1 MTASRRTWRMHL
13 RVEHALLISCLIHAL
28 ILSLKF
34 DLAGL
39 GLPGNLFSN
48 ALPQPGEVSLRVTI
62 ASQPSS
68 VAAPSQAFAER
79 IAPKSP
85 VSAAEALHEF
95 APSQTSSV
103 EQKSTLAE
111 DSLSP
116 PLPAPAQPLA
126 SDQVATGT
134 AVAPPIKQA
143 SEPKPLAV
151 EPIKISNPVLKPEP
165 VPEHAESASG
175 AEQAVQEKLRQESLR
190 QDAAVKQEADR
201 REVLRQEV
209 LRQEVAA
216 QVAAQEAAMKESA
229 ERELVRQKI
238 LHQEAAEVAV
248 RQEAA
253 RQETARQET
262 ARQEA
267 ARQEAARQEA
277 ARQEAARQE
286 AARQEAARQEAAR
299 QEAARQDAARQEAA
313 RQDAARQEAAR
324 QETAR
329 QDAARQDA
337 ARQDA
342 ARQDAMRRS
351 EAAQEAATAVA
362 RAAQRD
368 AARAPVLPTSP
379 IPTERPSPGNT
390 AENPP
395 EARMETARRR
405 TLLARPDRDL
415 RLMMAAEGWRQK
427 IEQNAPFDVFQA
439 AKSGPYEN
447 PVVTVALRPDGSVE
461 SVVINRSSGV
471 AAVDNAVRRI
481 VLLLSPFP
489 PFPSDLAM
497 DYDVIEIRRVWTFD
511 SAVRLIYGG
520 R

>member
-267 ARQEAARQEA
+267 ARQEAARQ
-277 ARQEAARQE
+277 
-286 AARQEAARQEAAR
+286 
-299 QEAARQDAARQEAA
+299 
-313 RQDAARQEAAR
+313 
-324 QETAR
+324 
-329 QDAARQDA
+329 
-337 ARQDA
+337 DA

>member
-267 ARQEAARQEA
+267 ARQEAARQET
-277 ARQEAARQE
+277 ARQETARQE
-286 AARQEAARQEAAR
+286 T
-299 QEAARQDAARQEAA
+299 ARQDAARQDAA

-324 QETAR
+324 QE
-329 QDAARQDA
+329 A

>member
-79 IAPKSP
+79 IAQKSP
-85 VSAAEALHEF
+85 LSAAEALHEF

-248 RQEAA
+248 
-253 RQETARQET
+253 
-262 ARQEA
+262 
-267 ARQEAARQEA
+267 
-277 ARQEAARQE
+277 
-286 AARQEAARQEAAR
+286 
-299 QEAARQDAARQEAA
+299 
-313 RQDAARQEAAR
+313 RQEAAR

>member
-299 QEAARQDAARQEAA
+299 QDAARQEAA

>member
-267 ARQEAARQEA
+267 ARQEAARQ
-277 ARQEAARQE
+277 
-286 AARQEAARQEAAR
+286 
-299 QEAARQDAARQEAA
+299 DAARQEAA

>member
-62 ASQPSS
+62 ASQTGS
-68 VAAPSQAFAER
+68 VAAPSQAFAEP

-95 APSQTSSV
+95 EPSQTSSV
-103 EQKSTLAE
+103 ERKSTLAE
-111 DSLSP
+111 VSLSP

-134 AVAPPIKQA
+134 AAAPPIKQV

-151 EPIKISNPVLKPEP
+151 EPKKISNPVLKPEP
-165 VPEHAESASG
+165 VPEPAESASG
-175 AEQAVQEKLRQESLR
+175 VEQAVQEKLRQESLR

-201 REVLRQEV
+201 REVLRQEA
-209 LRQEVAA
+209 AA
-216 QVAAQEAAMKESA
+216 QVATQEAAMKETA

-253 RQETARQET
+253 RQEAARQETARQET

-267 ARQEAARQEA
+267 ARQEAARQET
-277 ARQEAARQE
+277 ARQETARQE
-286 AARQEAARQEAAR
+286 TARQETARQETAR
-299 QEAARQDAARQEAA
+299 QEAARQDAA

-329 QDAARQDA
+329 QETARQETARQEA

-351 EAAQEAATAVA
+351 E
-362 RAAQRD
+362 AAQRD

-395 EARMETARRR
+395 ETRMETARRR

-427 IEQNAPFDVFQA
+427 IEQNAPFDVLQA

-511 SAVRLIYGG
+511 NAVRLLYGG